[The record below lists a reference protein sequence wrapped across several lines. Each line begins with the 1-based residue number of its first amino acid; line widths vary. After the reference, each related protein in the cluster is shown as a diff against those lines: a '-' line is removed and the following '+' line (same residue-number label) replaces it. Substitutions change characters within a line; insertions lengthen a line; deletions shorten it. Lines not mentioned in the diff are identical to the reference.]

1 MQRWLAKVLKQA
13 ESAKTTTINTQLPS
27 LDNMTDSERHL
38 FRETHHTIKQVTES
52 MSSTYSLNTAI
63 SDLIKLSNSI
73 GSSKLDASSPIY
85 QHAVRSL
92 ITMMAPMAPNMGE
105 ECWEILN
112 GVGCESVFKQSWP
125 KWDEKALEKDSI
137 DCIIQVNSIIC
148 WGTLILIEAGVDQ
161 WQDTFKH

>member
-13 ESAKTTTINTQLPS
+13 ESAKTTTTNGTQLPS
-27 LDNMTDSERHL
+27 LDNMTDSERNL
-38 FRETHHTIKQVTES
+38 FRETHNTIKQVTES

-73 GSSKLDASSPIY
+73 GSSKLEASSPIY
-85 QHAVRSL
+85 QHAVQSL

-105 ECWEILN
+105 ECWETLN

-125 KWDEKALEKDSI
+125 TWDEKALEKDSI
-137 DCIIQVNSIIC
+137 DCIIQVMLYQC
-148 WGTLILIEAGVDQ
+148 L
-161 WQDTFKH
+161 